1 MRPLLAIIYP
11 ASLLLSAQATAS
23 PEFAP
28 NPRQAFDGFVAINP
42 PRADVP
48 VGALWINGYG
58 PTGDGAG
65 NDNLETDKS
74 LSALTIDKN
83 LQLSLSL
90 GLLQLFG
97 IDPKARDHYTAR
109 FTDLSLVRVKDID
122 KLPGLKGEPRIIEA
136 LKAGSVIISSDSEIG
151 LNGQNSAWQRNDLQ
165 MSGTADRAHTY
176 SIEAHDMFIAIHVAT
191 PELTQS
197 KDQQLRISDDGRTAR
212 IDDFLL
218 IIDRSKCAAAPQPCK
233 PELGVAKINSEMAA
247 NVARM
252 PIGQSYAARL
262 PLPVPVSDGQ
272 GGLYSSLAVQLIPR
286 CADERI
292 AGCGKEPRLMVHYEG
307 TRLADLSHVEGKG
320 W

>member
-11 ASLLLSAQATAS
+11 AALLLSGQATAA

-28 NPRQAFDGFVAINP
+28 NPRQAFDGFTAINP

-65 NDNLETDKS
+65 KDNLESDKS

-97 IDPKARDHYTAR
+97 IDPNARDHYTAR
-109 FTDLSLVRVKDID
+109 FTDLSLVRVKDVD
-122 KLPGLKGEPRIIEA
+122 KLPGVKGEPRIVEA
-136 LKAGSVIISSDSEIG
+136 LKAGSVTISSDSEIG
-151 LNGQNSAWQRNDLQ
+151 LNGQNSAWQRSDPQ
-165 MSGTADRAHTY
+165 ASGTADRAHIY

-191 PELTQS
+191 PEVTHG
-197 KDQQLRISDDGRTAR
+197 KDQQLRLSSDGRSAR

-218 IIDRSKCAAAPQPCK
+218 IIDSSKCAPKPPCK
-233 PELGVAKINSEMAA
+233 PQIGIEKINSEMPAS
-247 NVARM
+247 VARTDLDQNGT
-252 PIGQSYAARL
+252 IRL
-262 PLPVPVSDGQ
+262 PLPVPISDGA
-272 GGLYSSLAVQLIPR
+272 GGLYSTLAVQWVPR
-286 CADERI
+286 CADQKA
-292 AGCGKEPRLMVHYEG
+292 AGCGKEPHIIARYEG
-307 TRLADLSHVEGKG
+307 TRLADLSHVDGKG